1 MLRFCNSLL
10 ALPCSRRNMPDFGA
24 VVETKQAS
32 TNKRSCRWRPK
43 ISGNE
48 TMQPHTTSQ
57 QNPVATRLRHV
68 VYLYAVIN
76 IAVVALLFST
86 VSPTLATGPAQE
98 MASLR

>member
-1 MLRFCNSLL
+1 MQS
-10 ALPCSRRNMPDFGA
+10 
-24 VVETKQAS
+24 QS
-32 TNKRSCRWRPK
+32 TS
-43 ISGNE
+43 
-48 TMQPHTTSQ
+48 H
-57 QNPVATRLRHV
+57 QNPVAARLRPV